1 VLNPLRWQ
9 PSDLIL
15 FRDIAGSSCLGGEL
29 RKQRAVHPRSL
40 QSGSRCQLCP
50 EKHEKAAQ
58 RRSFRPARH
67 DVIAPLAVRLVDS
80 SQSVQLVGPGV
91 ALCSSAPEVVLAMV
105 CSFTQHAIGGII
117 TTTYKTIAYCYR
129 KGMREPA
136 VQPSLGW
143 LPRFWGLAASG
154 SLSRLFHMINR
165 CGTRFSAPSSRLAL
179 AVTRHTSRDLSHIN
193 IRLPRIVSASTSRG
207 DFNMRKF
214 ILIAGFVLAAAAA
227 QAGDRSLS
235 LGGIE
240 TKTAPAPAKATDA
253 SKSAEAAEAPKYVE
267 RPAVVEPKAETSRT
281 ETSNTETARPRAS
294 RASRAARAYRPAAG
308 PASAGPARP
317 VARRTAYMSRN
328 ARSHGVR
335 YRIARIIGALHRH
348 GIYW

>member
-1 VLNPLRWQ
+1 
-9 PSDLIL
+9 
-15 FRDIAGSSCLGGEL
+15 
-29 RKQRAVHPRSL
+29 
-40 QSGSRCQLCP
+40 
-50 EKHEKAAQ
+50 
-58 RRSFRPARH
+58 
-67 DVIAPLAVRLVDS
+67 VRLVDS

-179 AVTRHTSRDLSHIN
+179 AVTRHVARRDLSHIS
-193 IRLPRIVSASTSRG
+193 IRLPDIISPSTSRG

-240 TKTAPAPAKATDA
+240 TKTVPAPAKATDA

-294 RASRAARAYRPAAG
+294 RAARAYRPAAG

-317 VARRTAYMSRN
+317 VARRSAYMSRN